1 MAGSSAPWIGSAYLF
16 LQSTC
21 KTIVLPALYESSQKK
36 PSVFK
41 ALKLALAG
49 THLLRSLGTLSP
61 LVQSL
66 HVTLCLSLTPVGKES
81 WCLLCLGKTV
91 KQGEISRGPPGWFGA
106 GALVL

>member
-21 KTIVLPALYESSQKK
+21 KTIALPSLYESSQKK

-49 THLLRSLGTLSP
+49 THP
-61 LVQSL
+61 L
-66 HVTLCLSLTPVGKES
+66 
-81 WCLLCLGKTV
+81 
-91 KQGEISRGPPGWFGA
+91 
-106 GALVL
+106 

>member
-21 KTIVLPALYESSQKK
+21 KTIALPSLYESSQKK

-49 THLLRSLGTLSP
+49 TRP
-61 LVQSL
+61 L
-66 HVTLCLSLTPVGKES
+66 
-81 WCLLCLGKTV
+81 
-91 KQGEISRGPPGWFGA
+91 
-106 GALVL
+106 